1 QIIKNMH
8 PLPSRSTTH
17 EQIRVLTV
25 NNGEHL
31 DGILYRLKKGWIVE
45 FRLGASLLGKT
56 LEVFINHPLS
66 TDKKFERH
74 TYYQLKWIDESASIH
89 LTLSGSFHYYVTNQ
103 VEGNVKPVA
112 SGYLLVDPEL
122 KIGEHGEKLPLDCI
136 QVQTVLT
143 KSLGPFSTW
152 ENKLLVARNSGYN
165 TIHFTPIQELG
176 HSKSSYSLKDQAQLN
191 PAFNDNNKIVT
202 YHDIET
208 FANKMRNE
216 WKILSIC
223 DIVLNHT
230 ANESPFLVSHP
241 ECTYNCINSPH
252 LRPAYI
258 LDAALFELTTQV
270 AFGDWEFKGIP
281 TVVDTEDH
289 LNAIQHALHTH
300 FLPLVK
306 IYEMYT
312 IDVNEI
318 VAEFL
323 NSARNEMPQD
333 INNTTIKDIT
343 VIQDP
348 AFRRLKSTI
357 DMQLALK
364 KYNTYRAD
372 CFDEETRLKRCAE
385 DLKNKLHELNEVIIN
400 NVQSHLNAAVEN
412 SIAGMRYFRV
422 QSDGPQIKEI
432 NKKNPLVPRYF
443 TDYGTPKS
451 LMERE
456 SIMYSDN
463 GCYLMA
469 HNGWVMNSDP
479 LKNFAE
485 PDSNVYIR
493 RELIAWG
500 DSVKLRYGQKPED
513 CPFLWQHMVSYVEQ
527 TAQIFDG
534 IRLDNCHSTPIPVA
548 EYMLDAARRIR
559 PDLYVVA
566 ELFTNSDQKDNIFV
580 NRLGITSLIR
590 EAMSAWDS
598 HEQGRLVY
606 RYGGEPV
613 GAFLQPRTRPLVPSI
628 AHALFMDVTHD
639 NPSPV
644 EKRSIFDLLPSAA
657 LVSMACC
664 ASGSNRGYDELVPHH
679 IHVVDEKRQYTS
691 WIDDNLTNNVKF
703 INSKTGI
710 IAAKKALNDLHYT
723 LGQQKFPQVF
733 VDQMDT
739 DIVAVTRHSP
749 TTHESVV
756 LVAFTAFK
764 HPDSNAHDLRK
775 HVRPLRVEG
784 IVEEIILEASL
795 SHIDAKNGKP
805 LFLLPEKYTMD
816 ENIINGLSEYSL
828 SLKQH
833 IQCCD
838 STIIEKVDS
847 GDPKITQLNFVN
859 FQPGSVIAI
868 RVALHANIVPA
879 LMKLQNTISQ
889 ITSNE
894 KSELHNIISC
904 MDFSDLNKTLYRCD
918 QEERE
923 ETQDK
928 FGVYNVPGYGPL
940 VYAGLQGI
948 ISLLAD
954 IRPNNDL
961 GHPLCANLRQ
971 GNWLID
977 YMWQRLKEDDD
988 TKPLGIWIEQAAEP
1002 FKVIPRY
1009 LVPSYFDCVIVN
1021 IYRILLEHCNS
1032 LMSDFVKNGTIFVKL
1047 LSLVSIQMGGVIRS
1061 SQLPNLSPDLSP
1073 PKPKIKIH
1081 DGVAEQMCLT
1091 LSAGLPHFTTGYTRN
1106 WGRDTFI
1113 AMRGLLLLTD
1123 RHVEARFIILGFAG
1137 TLRHGLIPNL
1147 LDKGSNAR
1155 YNCRDALWWWLYTIK
1170 CYTEE
1175 VPNGLDIL
1183 SDKVSRL
1190 FPTDD
1195 SPALE
1200 AGQHDQPLYEV
1211 IQEALTVHFQGLC
1224 FRERNAG
1231 KQIDEHMTDRG
1242 FNNQIGVHPET
1253 GFVFGGNDANCGTW
1267 MDKMGSSEKAGNKG
1281 KPATPRDGSAVEI
1294 VGLSKCILSFLAELY
1309 KQNLFPYGSVQR
1321 KSRDGQTITWN
1332 YKQWADKIQTNF
1344 EKYFYVNEI
1353 PSQSESKPNLIHRR
1367 GIFKDSHGATQEWAD
1382 YQLRPNF
1389 PVAMV
1394 VAPELFN
1401 PHHAWTALKKAEE
1414 ILLSPLGMKTL
1425 DPADWAY
1432 NGYYDNS
1439 NDGTDAKTAHGW
1451 NYHQG
1456 PEWIWPIG
1464 YFLRARL
1471 HFASLIDDENEL
1483 HHVIELTE
1491 AIISRHFIEVS
1502 TNHWRGLPELTNK
1515 DGSYCSDSCRTQAW
1529 SASAILELH
1538 LEQLKLEA
1546 RRSDTRNR
1554 ADDTNVSFST
1564 EAIMTLRTPETHAY
1578 RIPYVGVMNT
1588 QICKSVVAADNTFIK
1603 NDITAEEESIS
1614 TIDRKRDGANF
1625 GSSSDSRKIPLNVRD
1640 EVHLDNQRKAEN
1652 YNRQQVIGNHEATV
1666 RDLLNVDHVYEE
1678 VRAIKQPRNSLY
1690 EHDIQDY
1697 YEKYSPATA
1706 KILIDTLFLPRHTIC
1721 RECAKTKGSPV
1732 YTDRLIYMK
1741 ESLLATEVVLCQY
1754 DDVSCFKYPHENS
1767 EDIFCLQYDQNRDY
1781 MLVYNYT
1788 KTNVAGIFY
1797 FHCWPRDIFDL

>member
-1 QIIKNMH
+1 MMDGLYLRRFIRVNRSKSYGRKQLSHYYGIIINTKDMQQH
-8 PLPSRSTTH
+8 DLSPQPTTGNH
-17 EQIRVLTV
+17 EQIRILTV

-31 DGILYRLKKGWIVE
+31 DGILYRLKKGWKIE
-45 FRLGASLLGKT
+45 FRLGASLLGKK
-56 LEVFINHPLS
+56 LDIFINHPLS
-66 TDKKFERH
+66 SDKKFERH
-74 TYYQLKWIDESASIH
+74 TYYQLQWVDESASIY
-89 LTLSGSFHYYVTNQ
+89 LTLPGSFHYYVSDQ
-103 VEGNVKPVA
+103 VEGHIKPVA

-122 KIGEHGEKLPLDCI
+122 KIDEHGKKLPLDCI
-136 QVQTVLT
+136 QVQTVLA
-143 KSLGPFSTW
+143 KCLGPFSTW
-152 ENKLLVARNSGYN
+152 EDKLLVTRNSGYN
-165 TIHFTPIQELG
+165 MIHFTPIQELG
-176 HSKSSYSLKDQAQLN
+176 NSKSSYSLKNQMKLN
-191 PAFNDNNKIVT
+191 PVFNEDNQIIT
-202 YHDIET
+202 YHDIEQ
-208 FANKMRNE
+208 FVNKMRTE
-216 WKILSIC
+216 WKVLSIC

-258 LDAALFELTTQV
+258 LDATLFELTIQV
-270 AFGDWEFKGIP
+270 ADGEWEFKGIP
-281 TVVDTEDH
+281 TVVETEDH
-289 LNAIQHALHTH
+289 LNAIRHALHTY
-300 FLPLVK
+300 FLPLAK
-306 IYEMYT
+306 IYEMY
-312 IDVNEI
+312 IVDINEI
-318 VAEFL
+318 IMEFL
-323 NSARNEMPQD
+323 NLARNEMPQD
-333 INNTTIKDIT
+333 VNNTNAENISI
-343 VIQDP
+343 IQDP
-348 AFRRLKSTI
+348 SFRRLKSTI
-357 DMQLALK
+357 NMQLALK

-385 DLKNKLHELNEVIIN
+385 DLKNKLQELNEAISN
-400 NVQSHLNAAVEN
+400 NVQNHLNAAVEN
-412 SIAGMRYFRV
+412 TIA
-422 QSDGPQIKEI
+422 
-432 NKKNPLVPRYF
+432 
-443 TDYGTPKS
+443 
-451 LMERE
+451 
-456 SIMYSDN
+456 DN

-485 PDSNVYIR
+485 SDSNVYIR

-500 DSVKLRYGQKPED
+500 DSVKLRYGEKPED
-513 CPFLWQHMVSYVEQ
+513 CPFLWQHMTAYVEQ

-534 IRLDNCHSTPIPVA
+534 VRLDNCHSTPIPIA

-559 PDLYVVA
+559 PNLYVVA

-598 HEQGRLVY
+598 HEEGRLVY

-613 GAFLQPRTRPLVPSI
+613 GAFLQSRKRPLVPSI
-628 AHALFMDVTHD
+628 AHALFLDVTHD
-639 NPSPV
+639 NPNPV
-644 EKRSIFDLLPSAA
+644 EKRSAFDLLPSAA

-679 IHVVDEKRQYTS
+679 IHVVDEERQYTS
-691 WIDDNLTNNVKF
+691 WLDNDDLMNNTKF

-710 IAAKKALNDLHYT
+710 IAAKKALNDLHYM
-723 LGQQKFPQVF
+723 LGQEKFSQVF

-749 TTHESVV
+749 TSHESVV

-764 HPDSNAHDLRK
+764 HPDSNAHDLRR
-775 HVRPLRVEG
+775 HVRPLIVEG

-795 SHIDAKNGKP
+795 SHVDTKNGKSP
-805 LFLLPEKYTMD
+805 FSSSEKYTKN
-816 ENIINGLSEYSL
+816 ENFINGLSEYIL
-828 SLKQH
+828 TIKQH

-847 GDPKITQLNFVN
+847 GDPKNTQLNFVN

-868 RVALHANIVPA
+868 R
-879 LMKLQNTISQ
+879 S
-889 ITSNE
+889 
-894 KSELHNIISC
+894 
-904 MDFSDLNKTLYRCD
+904 D

-923 ETQDK
+923 ETCGK
-928 FGVYNVPGYGPL
+928 FGVYNIPGYGSL

-988 TKPLGIWIEQAAEP
+988 TKPLGIWLEQTMEP
-1002 FKVIPRY
+1002 FKLIPRY
-1009 LVPSYFDCVIVN
+1009 LVPSYFDVIIVN
-1021 IYRILLEHCNS
+1021 VYINLLDHCYN
-1032 LMSDFVKNGTIFVKL
+1032 LMSDFIKNGNTFIKL

-1061 SQLPNLSPDLSP
+1061 SQLPELSPNLKE
-1073 PKPKIKIH
+1073 PKPKTKVY
-1081 DGVAEQMCLT
+1081 DGETKQICLT
-1091 LSAGLPHFTTGYTRN
+1091 LSAGFPHFTTGYMRN

-1113 AMRGLLLLTD
+1113 ALRGLLLLTG

-1155 YNCRDALWWWLYTIK
+1155 YNCRDAIWWWLYTIK

-1175 VPNGLDIL
+1175 VPDGLNIL

-1190 FPTDD
+1190 YPTDD
-1195 SPALE
+1195 SPALP
-1200 AGQHDQPLYEV
+1200 AGQHDQPLCEV
-1211 IQEALTVHFQGLC
+1211 IQEALTIHFQGLC

-1231 KQIDEHMTDRG
+1231 RQIDEQMTDRG
-1242 FNNQIGVHPET
+1242 FNNQIGVHPDT

-1281 KPATPRDGSAVEI
+1281 KPATPRDGSAVEL
-1294 VGLSKCILSFLAELY
+1294 VGLSKCVLTFLAELY

-1321 KSRDGQTITWN
+1321 KSRDGKIITWS
-1332 YKQWADKIQTNF
+1332 YKQWADKIQANF

-1353 PSQSESKPNLIHRR
+1353 PTQDELRPDLIHRR
-1367 GIFKDSHGATQEWAD
+1367 GIVKDSYGATQEWAD

-1389 PVAMV
+1389 PVTMI

-1414 ILLSPLGMKTL
+1414 ILLGPLGMKTL

-1439 NDGTDAKTAHGW
+1439 NDSTDIKVAQGW

-1456 PEWIWPIG
+1456 PEWLWPIG

-1471 HFASLIDDENEL
+1471 HFASLIGKDEL
-1483 HHVIELTE
+1483 RRTIESTE
-1491 AIISRHFIEVS
+1491 AIISRHFIEAS

-1515 DGSYCSDSCRTQAW
+1515 DGSYCKDSCRTQAW
-1529 SASAILELH
+1529 SASAIIEVLYDLQKIKRELGS
-1538 LEQLKLEA
+1538 EQM
-1546 RRSDTRNR
+1546 RS
-1554 ADDTNVSFST
+1554 
-1564 EAIMTLRTPETHAY
+1564 
-1578 RIPYVGVMNT
+1578 
-1588 QICKSVVAADNTFIK
+1588 
-1603 NDITAEEESIS
+1603 
-1614 TIDRKRDGANF
+1614 
-1625 GSSSDSRKIPLNVRD
+1625 
-1640 EVHLDNQRKAEN
+1640 
-1652 YNRQQVIGNHEATV
+1652 GN
-1666 RDLLNVDHVYEE
+1666 
-1678 VRAIKQPRNSLY
+1678 
-1690 EHDIQDY
+1690 
-1697 YEKYSPATA
+1697 
-1706 KILIDTLFLPRHTIC
+1706 
-1721 RECAKTKGSPV
+1721 
-1732 YTDRLIYMK
+1732 
-1741 ESLLATEVVLCQY
+1741 
-1754 DDVSCFKYPHENS
+1754 
-1767 EDIFCLQYDQNRDY
+1767 
-1781 MLVYNYT
+1781 
-1788 KTNVAGIFY
+1788 
-1797 FHCWPRDIFDL
+1797 

>member
-1 QIIKNMH
+1 MPITYIKTFILPDKRTPVSYTQGTSSLQKISTRSNFGNLPTENMQDH
-8 PLPSRSTTH
+8 PSPLHSTIN

-25 NNGEHL
+25 NHGEHL

-56 LEVFINHPLS
+56 LDVFINHPLS
-66 TDKKFERH
+66 TDKEFERH
-74 TYYQLKWIDESASIH
+74 TYYQLQWIDESASIR
-89 LTLSGSFHYYVTNQ
+89 LTLPGSFHYYVTDQ
-103 VEGNVKPVA
+103 IEGYIKPVA
-112 SGYLLVDPEL
+112 SGFLLVDPEL
-122 KIGEHGEKLPLDCI
+122 KVGENEEKLPLDCI
-136 QVQTVLT
+136 QMQTVLA

-152 ENKLLVARNSGYN
+152 ESKLLVAQNSGYN
-165 TIHFTPIQELG
+165 AIHFTPIQELG
-176 HSKSSYSLKDQAQLN
+176 HSKSSYSLKNQAKLN
-191 PAFNDNNKIVT
+191 PIFNENDKIIT
-202 YHDIET
+202 HRDIET
-208 FANKMRNE
+208 LTNKMRTE
-216 WKILSIC
+216 WKMLSIC
-223 DIVLNHT
+223 DVVLNHT

-258 LDAALFELTTQV
+258 LDAVLFELTTQV
-270 AFGDWEFKGIP
+270 ASEAWEFKGIP

-289 LNAIQHALHTH
+289 LNAIRHALHTH

-306 IYEMYT
+306 IHEMY
-312 IDVNEI
+312 IVDVNEI
-318 VAEFL
+318 LAEFL
-323 NSARNEMPQD
+323 SLARNEVPQD
-333 INNTTIKDIT
+333 VNNTATEDIT

-348 AFRRLKSTI
+348 DFRRLKSKI
-357 DMQLALK
+357 NMQLALK

-385 DLKNKLHELNEVIIN
+385 DFKNKLQELNEAIIN
-400 NVQSHLNAAVEN
+400 DVQNHLNAAVEN
-412 SIAGMRYFRV
+412 SIAGIRYFRV
-422 QSDGPQIKEI
+422 QSDGPRLKEI
-432 NKKNPLVPRYF
+432 SEKHPLVPRYF
-443 TDYGTPKS
+443 TDYEVPKS
-451 LMERE
+451 LAERE

-469 HNGWVMNSDP
+469 HNGWVMNGDP

-513 CPFLWQHMVSYVEQ
+513 CPFLWQHMMAYVEQ

-548 EYMLDAARRIR
+548 EYLLDAARRVR

-598 HEQGRLVY
+598 HEEGRLVY

-613 GAFLQPRTRPLVPSI
+613 GAFLQSRKRPLVPSI
-628 AHALFMDVTHD
+628 AHALFLDVTHD

-644 EKRSIFDLLPSAA
+644 EKRSTFDLLPSAA

-679 IHVVDEKRQYTS
+679 IHVVDEKRQYAS
-691 WIDDNLTNNVKF
+691 WIENDIVDNVKF
-703 INSKTGI
+703 VNSKTGI
-710 IAAKKALNDLHYT
+710 IAAKKALNDLHYM
-723 LGQQKFPQVF
+723 LGQQKFSQVF

-749 TTHESVV
+749 STHESVV

-764 HPDSNAHDLRK
+764 HPDCNAHDLRR
-775 HVRPLRVEG
+775 HVKPLRVEG
-784 IVEEIILEASL
+784 VVEEIILEASL
-795 SHIDAKNGKP
+795 SHADAKDGKSP
-805 LFLLPEKYTMD
+805 FLSPQKYVQAED
-816 ENIINGLSEYSL
+816 VINGLSEYTL

-838 STIIEKVDS
+838 STMIEKVDS
-847 GDPKITQLNFVN
+847 GDSKITQLNFVN
-859 FQPGSVIAI
+859 FQPGSVVAI
-868 RVALHANIVPA
+868 RVALHANIIPA
-879 LMKLQNTISQ
+879 LEKLQDTISQ
-889 ITSNE
+889 ITLNE
-894 KSELHNIISC
+894 KSDLHDIISR

-918 QEERE
+918 QEERD
-923 ETQDK
+923 ETQGK
-928 FGVYNVPGYGPL
+928 FGVYIVPGYGPGL
-940 VYAGLQGI
+940 VYAGLQGV

-977 YMWQRLKEDDD
+977 YLWQRLKEDDG
-988 TKPLGIWIEQAAEP
+988 TNLLGVWLEQAVEP
-1002 FKVIPRY
+1002 FKLIPRY
-1009 LVPSYFDCVIVN
+1009 LVPCYFDVIVVN
-1021 IYRILLEHCNS
+1021 VYRILLNHCYNLLS
-1032 LMSDFVKNGTIFVKL
+1032 NFIQNGTTFIKL
-1047 LSLVSIQMGGVIRS
+1047 LSLVSVQVGGVVRS
-1061 SQLPNLSPDLSP
+1061 SQLPDLSPNLSP
-1073 PKPKIKIH
+1073 PKPKTKIYE
-1081 DGVAEQMCLT
+1081 GMAKQACLT
-1091 LSAGLPHFTTGYTRN
+1091 LSAGLPHFTTGYMRN

-1113 AMRGLLLLTD
+1113 ALRGLFLLTG

-1155 YNCRDALWWWLYTIK
+1155 FNCRDAVWWWLYTIK

-1175 VPNGLDIL
+1175 VPDGLSIL

-1195 SPALE
+1195 SPALP
-1200 AGQHDQPLYEV
+1200 AGQHDQPLHEV

-1253 GFVFGGNDANCGTW
+1253 GFVFGGNDANAGTW
-1267 MDKMGSSEKAGNKG
+1267 MDKMGSSQKASNKG

-1321 KSRDGQTITWN
+1321 KSRDGSTITWS
-1332 YKQWADKIQTNF
+1332 YKQWADRIQTNF
-1344 EKYFYVNEI
+1344 EKYFYVNET
-1353 PSQSESKPNLIHRR
+1353 PTQDELKPNLIHRR
-1367 GIFKDSHGATQEWAD
+1367 GIFKDSYGATQEWAD

-1389 PVAMV
+1389 PIAMV

-1414 ILLSPLGMKTL
+1414 LLLGPLGMRTL

-1439 NDGTDAKTAHGW
+1439 NDSTDTKVAHGW

-1456 PEWIWPIG
+1456 PEWVWPIG

-1471 HFASLIDDENEL
+1471 HFASLINDKDEL
-1483 HHVIELTE
+1483 HRTVESTNT
-1491 AIISRHFIEVS
+1491 IISRHFIEAS

-1515 DGSYCSDSCRTQAW
+1515 DGAYCADSCRTQAW
-1529 SASAILELH
+1529 SASTILEVL
-1538 LEQLKLEA
+1538 
-1546 RRSDTRNR
+1546 
-1554 ADDTNVSFST
+1554 
-1564 EAIMTLRTPETHAY
+1564 Y
-1578 RIPYVGVMNT
+1578 
-1588 QICKSVVAADNTFIK
+1588 
-1603 NDITAEEESIS
+1603 
-1614 TIDRKRDGANF
+1614 
-1625 GSSSDSRKIPLNVRD
+1625 
-1640 EVHLDNQRKAEN
+1640 
-1652 YNRQQVIGNHEATV
+1652 
-1666 RDLLNVDHVYEE
+1666 DLQK
-1678 VRAIKQPRNSLY
+1678 IKQELQS
-1690 EHDIQDY
+1690 
-1697 YEKYSPATA
+1697 
-1706 KILIDTLFLPRHTIC
+1706 
-1721 RECAKTKGSPV
+1721 
-1732 YTDRLIYMK
+1732 DRMK
-1741 ESLLATEVVLCQY
+1741 SG
-1754 DDVSCFKYPHENS
+1754 N
-1767 EDIFCLQYDQNRDY
+1767 
-1781 MLVYNYT
+1781 
-1788 KTNVAGIFY
+1788 
-1797 FHCWPRDIFDL
+1797 

>member
-1 QIIKNMH
+1 MQR
-8 PLPSRSTTH
+8 RSSSPARPAALA
-17 EQIRVLTV
+17 EQTRVLTV

-56 LEVFINHPLS
+56 LDVFINHPLS
-66 TDKKFERH
+66 ADKKFERH
-74 TYYQLKWIDESASIH
+74 TYYQLQWVDESARIH
-89 LTLSGSFHYYVTNQ
+89 LTLPGSFHYYVTDQ
-103 VEGNVKPVA
+103 VEGHIKPVA

-122 KIGEHGEKLPLDCI
+122 KVGEHGEKLPLDCI
-136 QVQTVLT
+136 QVQTVLA
-143 KSLGPFSTW
+143 KSLGSLSTW
-152 ENKLLVARNSGYN
+152 ESKLLVARNSGYN
-165 TIHFTPIQELG
+165 AIHFTPIQELG
-176 HSKSSYSLKDQAQLN
+176 NSMSSYSLKDQSKLN
-191 PAFNDNNKIVT
+191 PAFNDNNKIIT
-202 YHDIET
+202 YRDIET
-208 FANKMRNE
+208 FTNKMRTE
-216 WKILSIC
+216 WKMLSIC

-241 ECTYNCINSPH
+241 ECTYNCVNSPH

-258 LDAALFELTTQV
+258 LDAVLFELTTQV
-270 AFGDWEFKGIP
+270 ASGEWEFRGIP

-289 LNAIQHALHTH
+289 LNAIRHALHTH

-306 IYEMYT
+306 IHELYVV
-312 IDVNEI
+312 DVNE
-318 VAEFL
+318 VVSDFL

-333 INNTTIKDIT
+333 VNNATAKDIA

-348 AFRRLKSTI
+348 AFRRLKSAV
-357 DMQLALK
+357 DMQLALR

-385 DLKNKLHELNEVIIN
+385 DLKKKLQELNEVITN
-400 NVQSHLNAAVEN
+400 EVQNHLNAAVEN

-422 QSDGPQIKEI
+422 QSDGPRITEI
-432 NKKNPLVPRYF
+432 SEKNPLVSRYF
-443 TDYGTPKS
+443 TDYGAPKS
-451 LMERE
+451 LTERE
-456 SIMYSDN
+456 NVMYSDN

-469 HNGWVMNSDP
+469 HNGWVMNGDP

-513 CPFLWQHMVSYVEQ
+513 CPFLWQHMVAYVEQ
-527 TAQIFDG
+527 TAQTFDG
-534 IRLDNCHSTPIPVA
+534 VRLDNCHSTPIPVA
-548 EYMLDAARRIR
+548 EYMLDAARQVR

-598 HEQGRLVY
+598 HEEGRLVY

-613 GAFLQPRTRPLVPSI
+613 GAFLQSRKRPLVPSI
-628 AHALFMDVTHD
+628 AHALFLDVTHD

-664 ASGSNRGYDELVPHH
+664 ASGSSRGYDELVPHH
-679 IHVVDEKRQYTS
+679 IHVVDEKRQYAS
-691 WIDDNLTNNVKF
+691 WSHDDSADDVKF
-703 INSKTGI
+703 VNSKTGI
-710 IAAKKALNDLHYT
+710 IAAKKALNDLHYM
-723 LGQQKFPQVF
+723 LGQQEFLQVF

-749 TTHESVV
+749 TSHESVV

-764 HPDSNAHDLRK
+764 HPDSNAHDLRR
-775 HVRPLRVEG
+775 HVKPLRVEG

-795 SHIDAKNGKP
+795 SHVDARDGKP
-805 LFLLPEKYTMD
+805 LFLLPQKYIMD
-816 ENIINGLSEYSL
+816 ENVINGLSEYTL

-868 RVALHANIVPA
+868 RVALHANITPA
-879 LMKLQNTISQ
+879 LMKLQDTISQ

-894 KSELHNIISC
+894 RSDLHDIVSR

-923 ETQDK
+923 ETLGK
-928 FGVYNVPGYGPL
+928 FGVYNVPGYGPF

-977 YMWQRLKEDDD
+977 YVWQRLKEDDG
-988 TKPLGIWIEQAAEP
+988 TKPLGVWFEQAMEP
-1002 FKVIPRY
+1002 FQLIPRY
-1009 LVPSYFDCVIVN
+1009 LVPSYFDVIIVN
-1021 IYRILLEHCNS
+1021 VYRILLDHCYS
-1032 LMSDFVKNGTIFVKL
+1032 LMSNFIKNGTTFVKL
-1047 LSLVSIQMGGVIRS
+1047 LSLVSVQVGGVVRS
-1061 SQLPNLSPDLSP
+1061 SQLPNLSPGLSP
-1073 PKPKIKIH
+1073 PKPKTKIH

-1113 AMRGLLLLTD
+1113 ALRGLLLLTG
-1123 RHVEARFIILGFAG
+1123 RHVEARYIILGFAG
-1137 TLRHGLIPNL
+1137 TLRHGLMPNL

-1175 VPNGLDIL
+1175 VPDGLNIL

-1195 SPALE
+1195 SPVLP
-1200 AGQHDQPLYEV
+1200 AGQHDQPLHEV
-1211 IQEALTVHFQGLC
+1211 IQEALAVHFQGLC

-1231 KQIDEHMTDRG
+1231 RQIDEHMTDRG

-1294 VGLSKCILSFLAELY
+1294 VGLSKCIITYLAELY

-1321 KSRDGQTITWN
+1321 KSRDGNTITWS
-1332 YKQWADKIQTNF
+1332 YKQWADKIQANF
-1344 EKYFYVNEI
+1344 ERYFYVNEI
-1353 PSQSESKPNLIHRR
+1353 PIQGELKPNLIHRR
-1367 GIFKDSHGATQEWAD
+1367 GILKDSYGATQEWAD

-1389 PVAMV
+1389 PIALV
-1394 VAPELFN
+1394 VAPELLN

-1414 ILLSPLGMKTL
+1414 ILLGPLGMKTL

-1432 NGYYDNS
+1432 DGFYDNS
-1439 NDGTDAKTAHGW
+1439 NDGTDPKVAQGW

-1456 PEWIWPIG
+1456 PEWVWPIG

-1471 HFASLIDDENEL
+1471 HFASLIDDTDAL
-1483 HHVIELTE
+1483 RRTIDSTE
-1491 AIISRHFIEVS
+1491 TIISQHFIEAS
-1502 TNHWRGLPELTNK
+1502 TNQWRGLPELTNK
-1515 DGSYCSDSCRTQAW
+1515 DGSYCKDSCRTQAW
-1529 SASAILELH
+1529 SASVILEVLYD
-1538 LEQLKLEA
+1538 LQKIKRE
-1546 RRSDTRNR
+1546 
-1554 ADDTNVSFST
+1554 
-1564 EAIMTLRTPETHAY
+1564 LR
-1578 RIPYVGVMNT
+1578 M
-1588 QICKSVVAADNTFIK
+1588 
-1603 NDITAEEESIS
+1603 IS
-1614 TIDRKRDGANF
+1614 
-1625 GSSSDSRKIPLNVRD
+1625 
-1640 EVHLDNQRKAEN
+1640 EN
-1652 YNRQQVIGNHEATV
+1652 
-1666 RDLLNVDHVYEE
+1666 
-1678 VRAIKQPRNSLY
+1678 
-1690 EHDIQDY
+1690 
-1697 YEKYSPATA
+1697 
-1706 KILIDTLFLPRHTIC
+1706 
-1721 RECAKTKGSPV
+1721 
-1732 YTDRLIYMK
+1732 
-1741 ESLLATEVVLCQY
+1741 
-1754 DDVSCFKYPHENS
+1754 
-1767 EDIFCLQYDQNRDY
+1767 
-1781 MLVYNYT
+1781 
-1788 KTNVAGIFY
+1788 
-1797 FHCWPRDIFDL
+1797 

>member
-1 QIIKNMH
+1 MKFRDSGAKETIENMH
-8 PLPSRSTTH
+8 HTRGSTTD
-17 EQIRVLTV
+17 EQVRVLTV

-31 DGILYRLKKGWIVE
+31 DGILYRLKKGWTVE
-45 FRLGASLLGKT
+45 FRLGASLLGKA
-56 LEVFINHPLS
+56 LDVFVNHPLS
-66 TDKKFERH
+66 PDKKFERH
-74 TYYQLKWIDESASIH
+74 TYYQLQWVDESASIH
-89 LTLSGSFHYYVTNQ
+89 LTLPGSFHYYVTDQ
-103 VEGNVKPVA
+103 VEGHIKPVA

-122 KIGEHGEKLPLDCI
+122 RVGEHGEELPLDCVQI
-136 QVQTVLT
+136 QTVLA

-152 ENKLLVARNSGYN
+152 ENKLLVTRNSGYN
-165 TIHFTPIQELG
+165 AIHFTPIQELG
-176 HSKSSYSLKDQAQLN
+176 RSKSSYSLKDQAKLN
-191 PAFNDNNKIVT
+191 PLFNENNEIVT
-202 YHDIET
+202 HRDIET
-208 FANKMRNE
+208 FAKKMRTE
-216 WKILSIC
+216 WKMLSIC

-252 LRPAYI
+252 LRPAYV
-258 LDAALFELTTQV
+258 LDAALFELTVQV
-270 AFGDWEFKGIP
+270 AAGEWEFKGIP
-281 TVVDTEDH
+281 TVVETEDH
-289 LNAIQHALHTH
+289 LNAIRHALHTH

-306 IYEMYT
+306 IHEMY
-312 IDVNEI
+312 IADVNEI

-323 NSARNEMPQD
+323 NLARNEMPQD
-333 INNTTIKDIT
+333 VNNTASKEIR

-385 DLKNKLHELNEVIIN
+385 DLKNKLQDLNAAVIN
-400 NVQSHLNAAVEN
+400 GVQNHLDAAVEN
-412 SIAGMRYFRV
+412 SIAGIRYFRV
-422 QSDGPQIKEI
+422 QSDGPRIKEI
-432 NKKNPLVPRYF
+432 SEKNSLLPRYF
-443 TDYGTPKS
+443 TDYGVPKS

-456 SIMYSDN
+456 NIMYSDN

-469 HNGWVMNSDP
+469 HNGWVMNGDP

-513 CPFLWQHMVSYVEQ
+513 CPFLWQHMVAYVEQ

-534 IRLDNCHSTPIPVA
+534 VRLDNCHSTPIPVA

-613 GAFLQPRTRPLVPSI
+613 GAFLQPRKRPLVPSV
-628 AHALFMDVTHD
+628 AHALFLDVTHD

-644 EKRSIFDLLPSAA
+644 EKRSTFDLLPSAA
-657 LVSMACC
+657 LVAMACC

-679 IHVVDEKRQYTS
+679 IHVVDEKRQYTL
-691 WIDDNLTNNVKF
+691 WTDDDSTNDVKF

-710 IAAKKALNDLHYT
+710 IAAKRALNDLHYT
-723 LGQQKFPQVF
+723 LGKQKFSQVF

-749 TTHESVV
+749 TSHESVV
-756 LVAFTAFK
+756 LVAFTAFE
-764 HPDSNAHDLRK
+764 HPDSNAHDLRR

-784 IVEEIILEASL
+784 VVEEIILEASL
-795 SHIDAKNGKP
+795 SHVDAKNGKP
-805 LFLLPEKYTMD
+805 LFLLPEKYVMD
-816 ENIINGLSEYSL
+816 ENVINGLSEYTL

-833 IQCCD
+833 VQCCD

-859 FQPGSVIAI
+859 FQPGSIIAI
-868 RVALHANIVPA
+868 RVTLHANITPA
-879 LMKLQNTISQ
+879 LKKLQDTILQ

-894 KSELHNIISC
+894 KSDLHDIISR

-923 ETQDK
+923 ETQGK
-928 FGVYNVPGYGPL
+928 FGVYVVPGYGPF

-948 ISLLAD
+948 VSLLAD

-977 YMWQRLKEDDD
+977 YVWQRLKEDDG
-988 TKPLGIWIEQAAEP
+988 TKPLGTWLEQAMEP
-1002 FKVIPRY
+1002 FKLIPKY
-1009 LVPSYFDCVIVN
+1009 LVPSYFDVIIVN
-1021 IYRILLEHCNS
+1021 IYTILLDHCYNV
-1032 LMSDFVKNGTIFVKL
+1032 MSNFVNNGTTFVKL
-1047 LSLVSIQMGGVIRS
+1047 LSLVSVQMGGVVRS
-1061 SQLPNLSPDLSP
+1061 SQLPDLSPDLRS

-1081 DGVAEQMCLT
+1081 DGVAKQMCST
-1091 LSAGLPHFTTGYTRN
+1091 LSAGLPHFATGYTRN

-1113 AMRGLLLLTD
+1113 ALRGLLLLTD

-1147 LDKGSNAR
+1147 LDKGTNAR
-1155 YNCRDALWWWLYTIK
+1155 YNCRDAVWWWLYTIK

-1175 VPNGLDIL
+1175 VPDSLNIL

-1195 SPALE
+1195 SPALP
-1200 AGQHDQPLYEV
+1200 AGQHDQPLHEV

-1231 KQIDEHMTDRG
+1231 RQIDEHMTERG

-1294 VGLSKCILSFLAELY
+1294 VGLSKCVLSFLAELY

-1321 KSRDGQTITWN
+1321 KSRDGKTITWS
-1332 YKQWADKIQTNF
+1332 YMQWADKIQASF

-1353 PSQSESKPNLIHRR
+1353 PTPDELKPNLIHRR

-1389 PVAMV
+1389 PIAMV
-1394 VAPELFN
+1394 VAPELFD
-1401 PHHAWTALKKAEE
+1401 PQHAWTALKKAEE
-1414 ILLSPLGMKTL
+1414 LLLGPLGMKTL

-1432 NGYYDNS
+1432 NGDYDNA
-1439 NDGTDAKTAHGW
+1439 NDGTDIKVAHGW

-1471 HFASLIDDENEL
+1471 HFASLVNDKNEL
-1483 HHVIELTE
+1483 RRTVALTE
-1491 AIISRHFIEVS
+1491 AIISRHFIEASV
-1502 TNHWRGLPELTNK
+1502 NHWRGLPELTNK
-1515 DGSYCSDSCRTQAW
+1515 DGNYCKDSCRTQAW
-1529 SASAILELH
+1529 SASVILEVLH
-1538 LEQLKLEA
+1538 DLQKIKREL
-1546 RRSDTRNR
+1546 RSER
-1554 ADDTNVSFST
+1554 V
-1564 EAIMTLRTPETHAY
+1564 
-1578 RIPYVGVMNT
+1578 
-1588 QICKSVVAADNTFIK
+1588 
-1603 NDITAEEESIS
+1603 
-1614 TIDRKRDGANF
+1614 
-1625 GSSSDSRKIPLNVRD
+1625 KI
-1640 EVHLDNQRKAEN
+1640 EN
-1652 YNRQQVIGNHEATV
+1652 
-1666 RDLLNVDHVYEE
+1666 
-1678 VRAIKQPRNSLY
+1678 
-1690 EHDIQDY
+1690 
-1697 YEKYSPATA
+1697 
-1706 KILIDTLFLPRHTIC
+1706 
-1721 RECAKTKGSPV
+1721 
-1732 YTDRLIYMK
+1732 
-1741 ESLLATEVVLCQY
+1741 
-1754 DDVSCFKYPHENS
+1754 
-1767 EDIFCLQYDQNRDY
+1767 
-1781 MLVYNYT
+1781 
-1788 KTNVAGIFY
+1788 
-1797 FHCWPRDIFDL
+1797 

>member
-1 QIIKNMH
+1 MLGSLSTHLFFYASDVSSLYKLSDSSGPENLRIENMQRYSSSS
-8 PLPSRSTTH
+8 SRPVVD

-45 FRLGASLLGKT
+45 FRLGASLLGKA
-56 LEVFINHPLS
+56 LDVFINHPLS
-66 TDKKFERH
+66 NDKQFERH
-74 TYYQLKWIDESASIH
+74 TYYQLQWVDESAIIH
-89 LTLSGSFHYYVTNQ
+89 LTLPGSFHYYVTDQ
-103 VEGNVKPVA
+103 VEGHIKPVA
-112 SGYLLVDPEL
+112 SGYLLVDPDL
-122 KIGEHGEKLPLDCI
+122 TVGEHGEKLPLDCI
-136 QVQTVLT
+136 QAQTVLA

-165 TIHFTPIQELG
+165 VIHFTPIQELG
-176 HSKSSYSLKDQAQLN
+176 NSKSSYSLKNQVKLN
-191 PAFNDNNKIVT
+191 PSFNDGNKIVT

-208 FANKMRNE
+208 LTDKMRTE
-216 WKILSIC
+216 WKMLSIC

-241 ECTYNCINSPH
+241 ECTYNCVNSPH
-252 LRPAYI
+252 LRSAYI

-270 AFGDWEFKGIP
+270 ASGEWEFKGIP
-281 TVVDTEDH
+281 TVVDSEDH
-289 LNAIQHALHTH
+289 LNAIRHALHTH

-306 IYEMYT
+306 IHEMYVV
-312 IDVNEI
+312 DVNEI
-318 VAEFL
+318 VTEFL
-323 NSARNEMPQD
+323 SLARNEMPQD
-333 INNTTIKDIT
+333 MNNTTTEDI
-343 VIQDP
+343 VIIQDP

-357 DMQLALK
+357 NMQLALK

-385 DLKNKLHELNEVIIN
+385 NLKNKLQELNEVIIN
-400 NVQSHLNAAVEN
+400 DVRNHLNAAVEN
-412 SIAGMRYFRV
+412 SIAGIRYFRV
-422 QSDGPQIKEI
+422 QPGGPRIKEI
-432 NKKNPLVPRYF
+432 SEKHSLVPRYF
-443 TDYGTPKS
+443 TDYGAPKS
-451 LMERE
+451 LVERE
-456 SIMYSDN
+456 NIMYSDN

-469 HNGWVMNSDP
+469 HNGWVMNGDP

-485 PDSNVYIR
+485 SDSNVYLR

-513 CPFLWQHMVSYVEQ
+513 CPFLWQHIVTYVEQ

-548 EYMLDAARRIR
+548 EYMLDVARRIR
-559 PDLYVVA
+559 PNLYVVA

-613 GAFLQPRTRPLVPSI
+613 GAFLQSRKRPLVPCI
-628 AHALFMDVTHD
+628 AHALFLDVTHD

-644 EKRSIFDLLPSAA
+644 EKRSTFDLLPSAA

-691 WIDDNLTNNVKF
+691 WIDNDLTDNVQF
-703 INSKTGI
+703 VNSKTGI
-710 IAAKKALNDLHYT
+710 IAAKKALNDLHYA
-723 LGQQKFPQVF
+723 LGQQEFSQVF
-733 VDQMDT
+733 VDQIDS

-749 TTHESVV
+749 TSHESVV

-764 HPDSNAHDLRK
+764 HPDSNAHDLRRHIK
-775 HVRPLRVEG
+775 PLRVEG
-784 IVEEIILEASL
+784 IIEEIILEASL
-795 SHIDAKNGKP
+795 SHVDAKNGRP
-805 LFLLPEKYTMD
+805 LFLLPQKYVMD
-816 ENIINGLSEYSL
+816 ENVINGMSEYTL
-828 SLKQH
+828 NLKQH

-838 STIIEKVDS
+838 STMIEKVDS

-879 LMKLQNTISQ
+879 LKKLQDTILQ
-889 ITSNE
+889 ITSN
-894 KSELHNIISC
+894 KNSDLHDVISC

-923 ETQDK
+923 ETRGK
-928 FGVYNVPGYGPL
+928 FGVYNVPGYGPF
-940 VYAGLQGI
+940 VYAGLQGVV
-948 ISLLAD
+948 SLLAD

-977 YMWQRLKEDDD
+977 YIWQRLKEDEG
-988 TKPLGIWIEQAAEP
+988 TKPLGMWLEQAVEP
-1002 FKVIPRY
+1002 FKLIPRY
-1009 LVPSYFDCVIVN
+1009 LVPSYFDVIIVN
-1021 IYRILLEHCNS
+1021 VYMIVLDHCYS
-1032 LMSDFVKNGTIFVKL
+1032 LMSNFVKNGITLVKL
-1047 LSLVSIQMGGVIRS
+1047 LSLVSIQMGGIIRS
-1061 SQLPNLSPDLSP
+1061 SQLPDLSPDLSS
-1073 PKPKIKIH
+1073 PKPTIKIH

-1091 LSAGLPHFTTGYTRN
+1091 LSAGLPHFVTGYMRN

-1113 AMRGLLLLTD
+1113 ALRGLLLLTG

-1147 LDKGSNAR
+1147 LDKGNNAR
-1155 YNCRDALWWWLYTIK
+1155 YNCRDAIWWWLYTIK
-1170 CYTEE
+1170 CYIEE
-1175 VPNGLDIL
+1175 VPNGLTIL

-1195 SPALE
+1195 SPALP
-1200 AGQHDQPLYEV
+1200 AGQHDQPLHEV

-1231 KQIDEHMTDRG
+1231 RKIDEHMTDRG

-1281 KPATPRDGSAVEI
+1281 KPATPRDGSAVEL
-1294 VGLSKCILSFLAELY
+1294 VGLSKCILTFLAELY

-1321 KSRDGQTITWN
+1321 KNRDGQTITWS
-1332 YKQWADKIQTNF
+1332 YKQWADRIQANF
-1344 EKYFYVNEI
+1344 EKYFYVNETAT
-1353 PSQSESKPNLIHRR
+1353 PGEFKPNLIHRR
-1367 GIFKDSHGATQEWAD
+1367 GIIKDSHGATQEWAD
-1382 YQLRPNF
+1382 FQLRPNF
-1389 PVAMV
+1389 SIAMV

-1401 PHHAWTALKKAEE
+1401 PYHAWIALKKAEE
-1414 ILLSPLGMKTL
+1414 LLLGPLGMKTL

-1439 NDGTDAKTAHGW
+1439 NDSTDSKVAQGW

-1456 PEWIWPIG
+1456 PEWVWPMG

-1471 HFASLIDDENEL
+1471 HFASLIDDKDAL
-1483 HHVIELTE
+1483 HHTVESTE
-1491 AIISRHFIEVS
+1491 TIISRHFIEAS

-1515 DGSYCSDSCRTQAW
+1515 DGSYCKDSCRTQAW
-1529 SASAILELH
+1529 SASVMLEVLYD
-1538 LEQLKLEA
+1538 LQKIKREL
-1546 RRSDTRNR
+1546 RSERTRPSN
-1554 ADDTNVSFST
+1554 
-1564 EAIMTLRTPETHAY
+1564 
-1578 RIPYVGVMNT
+1578 
-1588 QICKSVVAADNTFIK
+1588 
-1603 NDITAEEESIS
+1603 
-1614 TIDRKRDGANF
+1614 
-1625 GSSSDSRKIPLNVRD
+1625 
-1640 EVHLDNQRKAEN
+1640 
-1652 YNRQQVIGNHEATV
+1652 
-1666 RDLLNVDHVYEE
+1666 
-1678 VRAIKQPRNSLY
+1678 
-1690 EHDIQDY
+1690 
-1697 YEKYSPATA
+1697 
-1706 KILIDTLFLPRHTIC
+1706 
-1721 RECAKTKGSPV
+1721 
-1732 YTDRLIYMK
+1732 
-1741 ESLLATEVVLCQY
+1741 
-1754 DDVSCFKYPHENS
+1754 
-1767 EDIFCLQYDQNRDY
+1767 
-1781 MLVYNYT
+1781 
-1788 KTNVAGIFY
+1788 
-1797 FHCWPRDIFDL
+1797 

>member
-1 QIIKNMH
+1 MSRRLRRFVCNARNTLIRIFRRLLLFIHRYLGREFNAQYDLLMTVKNCLYLAYLLEHGRQVLRQKAVSIGTTVFVILTTETMFRH
-8 PLPSRSTTH
+8 PSSLRSTTD
-17 EQIRVLTV
+17 EQIRVLTL

-45 FRLGASLLGKT
+45 FRLGASLLGKA
-56 LEVFINHPLS
+56 LDVFINHPLS
-66 TDKKFERH
+66 ADKEFERH
-74 TYYQLKWIDESASIH
+74 TYYQLQWVDESASIH
-89 LTLSGSFHYYVTNQ
+89 LTLPGSFHYYVTDQ
-103 VEGNVKPVA
+103 VEGRIKSIA

-122 KIGEHGEKLPLDCI
+122 KVGQNEEKLPLDCI
-136 QVQTVLT
+136 QIQTVLA

-152 ENKLLVARNSGYN
+152 ESKLLVALNSGYN
-165 TIHFTPIQELG
+165 AIHFTPIQELG
-176 HSKSSYSLKDQAQLN
+176 QSKSSYSLKNQAMLN
-191 PAFNDNNKIVT
+191 PLFNDNNKIIT
-202 YHDIET
+202 YHDIKT
-208 FANKMRNE
+208 LTNKMRTE
-216 WKILSIC
+216 WKMLSIC

-258 LDAALFELTTQV
+258 LDAVLFELTTQV
-270 AFGDWEFKGIP
+270 ASGAWEFKGIP

-289 LNAIQHALHTH
+289 LNAIRHALNTH

-306 IYEMYT
+306 IHEMY
-312 IDVNEI
+312 IVDINEI
-318 VAEFL
+318 VTEFL
-323 NSARNEMPQD
+323 NLARNEMPQD
-333 INNTTIKDIT
+333 VNNTVTEDII

-348 AFRRLKSTI
+348 AFRRLKSNVN
-357 DMQLALK
+357 MQLALK

-385 DLKNKLHELNEVIIN
+385 DLKNKLQELNEVIIN
-400 NVQSHLNAAVEN
+400 DVQNHLNAAVEN
-412 SIAGMRYFRV
+412 SIAGIRYFRV
-422 QSDGPQIKEI
+422 QSDGPRLKEI
-432 NKKNPLVPRYF
+432 SEKHPLVPRYF
-443 TDYGTPKS
+443 TDYGAPKS
-451 LMERE
+451 LTERE
-456 SIMYSDN
+456 NIMYSSD

-469 HNGWVMNSDP
+469 HNGWVMNGDP

-485 PDSNVYIR
+485 PDSKVYIR

-513 CPFLWQHMVSYVEQ
+513 CPFLWQHMTAYVEQ

-534 IRLDNCHSTPIPVA
+534 VRLDNCHSTPIPVA

-613 GAFLQPRTRPLVPSI
+613 GAFLQSRNRPLVPSI

-644 EKRSIFDLLPSAA
+644 EKRSTFDLLPSAA

-679 IHVVDEKRQYTS
+679 IHVVDEERQYTS
-691 WIDDNLTNNVKF
+691 WTHDDITDNVEF
-703 INSKTGI
+703 VNSKTGI
-710 IAAKKALNDLHYT
+710 ITAKKALNDLHYM
-723 LGQQKFPQVF
+723 LGQQKFSQVF

-756 LVAFTAFK
+756 LVTFTAFK
-764 HPDSNAHDLRK
+764 HPDCNAHDLRR
-775 HVRPLRVEG
+775 HVKPLRVEG

-795 SHIDAKNGKP
+795 SHVDAKDGKSP
-805 LFLLPEKYTMD
+805 FLSHQKYIKN
-816 ENIINGLSEYSL
+816 ENFINGLSEYTL

-868 RVALHANIVPA
+868 RVTLHANIIPA
-879 LMKLQNTISQ
+879 LRKLQDTISQ
-889 ITSNE
+889 IISNE
-894 KSELHNIISC
+894 KSDLHDIISR

-918 QEERE
+918 QEERD
-923 ETQDK
+923 ETQGK

-948 ISLLAD
+948 VSLLAD

-961 GHPLCANLRQ
+961 GHPLCVNLRQ

-977 YMWQRLKEDDD
+977 YVWQRLKEDDG
-988 TKPLGIWIEQAAEP
+988 TKPLGMWLEQAMKP
-1002 FKVIPRY
+1002 FELIPRY
-1009 LVPSYFDCVIVN
+1009 LVPSYFDVIIVN
-1021 IYRILLEHCNS
+1021 IYRILLDHCYN
-1032 LMSDFVKNGTIFVKL
+1032 LMSNFVQNGTTFIKL
-1047 LSLVSIQMGGVIRS
+1047 LSLISVQMGGTVKS
-1061 SQLPNLSPDLSP
+1061 SQLPDLSPNLSP
-1073 PKPKIKIH
+1073 PKPKTKIY
-1081 DGVAEQMCLT
+1081 DGVAKQTCLT
-1091 LSAGLPHFTTGYTRN
+1091 LSAGLPHFATGYTRN

-1113 AMRGLLLLTD
+1113 ALRGLFLLTG
-1123 RHVEARFIILGFAG
+1123 RHDEARFIILGFAG

-1170 CYTEE
+1170 CYVEE
-1175 VPNGLDIL
+1175 VSDGVHIL

-1195 SPALE
+1195 SSALP
-1200 AGQHDQPLYEV
+1200 AGQHDQSLYEV
-1211 IQEALTVHFQGLC
+1211 IQEALTIHFQGLC

-1231 KQIDEHMTDRG
+1231 RQIDEHMTDRG

-1253 GFVFGGNDANCGTW
+1253 GFIFGGNDANCGTW

-1294 VGLSKCILSFLAELY
+1294 VGLSKCVLSFLAELY

-1321 KSRDGQTITWN
+1321 KSRDGNVITWS
-1332 YKQWADKIQTNF
+1332 YKQWADKIQENF

-1353 PSQSESKPNLIHRR
+1353 PTPGELKPNLIHRR
-1367 GIFKDSHGATQEWAD
+1367 GIIKDSHGATQEWAD
-1382 YQLRPNF
+1382 FQLRPNF
-1389 PVAMV
+1389 PIAMV

-1414 ILLSPLGMKTL
+1414 LLLGPLGMKTL

-1439 NDGTDAKTAHGW
+1439 NDSTDTKVAQGW

-1471 HFASLIDDENEL
+1471 HFASLIYDKDEL
-1483 HHVIELTE
+1483 HRTIESTE
-1491 AIISRHFIEVS
+1491 TIISRHFIEAS
-1502 TNHWRGLPELTNK
+1502 TNYWRGLPELTNK
-1515 DGSYCSDSCRTQAW
+1515 DGAYCADSCRTQAW
-1529 SASAILELH
+1529 SASTILEVLYD
-1538 LEQLKLEA
+1538 LQKLKRELQSEQ
-1546 RRSDTRNR
+1546 
-1554 ADDTNVSFST
+1554 
-1564 EAIMTLRTPETHAY
+1564 M
-1578 RIPYVGVMNT
+1578 
-1588 QICKSVVAADNTFIK
+1588 KS
-1603 NDITAEEESIS
+1603 
-1614 TIDRKRDGANF
+1614 G
-1625 GSSSDSRKIPLNVRD
+1625 
-1640 EVHLDNQRKAEN
+1640 
-1652 YNRQQVIGNHEATV
+1652 Y
-1666 RDLLNVDHVYEE
+1666 
-1678 VRAIKQPRNSLY
+1678 
-1690 EHDIQDY
+1690 
-1697 YEKYSPATA
+1697 
-1706 KILIDTLFLPRHTIC
+1706 
-1721 RECAKTKGSPV
+1721 
-1732 YTDRLIYMK
+1732 
-1741 ESLLATEVVLCQY
+1741 
-1754 DDVSCFKYPHENS
+1754 
-1767 EDIFCLQYDQNRDY
+1767 
-1781 MLVYNYT
+1781 
-1788 KTNVAGIFY
+1788 
-1797 FHCWPRDIFDL
+1797 